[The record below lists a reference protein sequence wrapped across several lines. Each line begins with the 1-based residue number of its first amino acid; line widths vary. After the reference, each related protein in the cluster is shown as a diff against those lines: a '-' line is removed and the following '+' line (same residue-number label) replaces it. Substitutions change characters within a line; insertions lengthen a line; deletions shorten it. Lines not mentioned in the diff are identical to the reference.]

1 MHYPKLCRLGI
12 DVHVARHSILLPRQ
26 QSLDHVT
33 NHVMGITRVH
43 VGVQIT
49 SIQWCMIQDTLGS
62 MLHHP
67 AVGVSQVTMLQCP
80 AVGVGQVPMLH
91 HPAVGVCQVPML
103 QCPAVGV
110 GQVPMLH
117 HAAVGVGQVT
127 MLHHAAV
134 GVGQV
139 TTSSSRG
146 MVQCPTTL

>member
-49 SIQWCMIQDTLGS
+49 SIQWCMIQDTLVS

-67 AVGVSQVTMLQCP
+67 AVGVSQVI
-80 AVGVGQVPMLH
+80 MLH
-91 HPAVGVCQVPML
+91 HSVVGVSHVIL
-103 QCPAVGV
+103 QQHP
-110 GQVPMLH
+110 
-117 HAAVGVGQVT
+117 AVGVGQVT
-127 MLHHAAV
+127 MLHHPAV
-134 GVGQV
+134 GV
-139 TTSSSRG
+139 
-146 MVQCPTTL
+146 